1 MFAINHAA
9 TALVIKR
16 VYGTVPMVWILISV
30 QGMELLWVVLNF
42 IGLERTTT
50 DRVVRYVGNIHLSK
64 MPYSHSVVTMLGAAV
79 MSWLVLSQVFSQQDI
94 GAAFGLGIV
103 SHLILDLVTHDRDI
117 PLAPFIKGP
126 KFGLGLYARFP
137 VPAFFLEIGYGLLC
151 WSIYGGS
158 WLLLAT
164 IILFNLANLS
174 MFFKTISGI
183 ERIMADKP
191 RLITSVIFLQIVIT
205 LILVGVLS

>member
-16 VYGTVPMVWILISV
+16 MFGTVPMIWILISV
-30 QGMELLWVVLNF
+30 QVMELLWVVLNF

-50 DRVVRYVGNIHLSK
+50 DREVRYVGNIHLSE
-64 MPYSHSVVTMLGAAV
+64 MPYSHSIVTMSGAAV
-79 MSWLVLSQVFSQQDI
+79 MSWLVLSQVFGRQDI

-126 KFGLGLYARFP
+126 KFGLGLYARLP
-137 VPAFFLEIGYGLLC
+137 VPAFFTEIGYGLLC
-151 WSIYGGS
+151 WSIYGGG

-164 IILFNLANLS
+164 IILSNLANLS
-174 MFFKTISGI
+174 MFFRTIPGI
-183 ERIMADKP
+183 ERMMADKP
-191 RLITSVIFLQIVIT
+191 RLITSVFF
-205 LILVGVLS
+205 SRS